1 MDECAAEAARKE
13 VQLAV
18 KLRERWGR
26 APRDRLSG
34 AGPKPLQAAA
44 VKSRGGE
51 RWGELKEHLEQVN
64 IRETNESEPFEDALV
79 KSFSVVKTRGVVHLW
94 DKSVRCLMTGQTATG
109 VEGA

>member
-1 MDECAAEAARKE
+1 MDMFFAFLRERGSKRVRLAVMYVETCAAEAARKE

-34 AGPKPLQAAA
+34 AGPKPLQAAV

-51 RWGELKEHLEQVN
+51 RWRKAQGE
-64 IRETNESEPFEDALV
+64 P
-79 KSFSVVKTRGVVHLW
+79 
-94 DKSVRCLMTGQTATG
+94 
-109 VEGA
+109 